1 MELNKIEGLLEKYD
15 KGATTLIEEA
25 QLRDYFS
32 QEIIPYHL
40 ESYKQL
46 FSYFESDAKQFA
58 EIPIMLRIQ
67 FPKKTRWYASV
78 AAAILIMVTVS
89 INQTIKKDELF
100 LSRAELRAYNETL
113 KAFDLISNQMNK
125 GYEALSSLRI
135 IESSFEKGKKNI
147 NMLSEFNNSTNKIF
161 KLNKK

>member
-15 KGATTLIEEA
+15 MGATTLIEEA

-58 EIPIMLRIQ
+58 QIPIMLRIQ

-100 LSRAELRAYNETL
+100 LSRAELRAYNET
-113 KAFDLISNQMNK
+113 
-125 GYEALSSLRI
+125 
-135 IESSFEKGKKNI
+135 
-147 NMLSEFNNSTNKIF
+147 
-161 KLNKK
+161 

>member
-46 FSYFESDAKQFA
+46 FSYFDLDAKQFLPT
-58 EIPIMLRIQ
+58 ESESQ
-67 FPKKTRWYASV
+67 NASTSS
-78 AAAILIMVTVS
+78 MVYGS
-89 INQTIKKDELF
+89 LW
-100 LSRAELRAYNETL
+100 LSQGPAMCPRVPGRPTPYQDGRRPQAR
-113 KAFDLISNQMNK
+113 
-125 GYEALSSLRI
+125 
-135 IESSFEKGKKNI
+135 
-147 NMLSEFNNSTNKIF
+147 
-161 KLNKK
+161 

>member
-58 EIPIMLRIQ
+58 QTPIMLRIQ
-67 FPKKTRWYASV
+67 FPKKNPLVCFGCCGYFNYGYSV
-78 AAAILIMVTVS
+78 YQP
-89 INQTIKKDELF
+89 NH
-100 LSRAELRAYNETL
+100 
-113 KAFDLISNQMNK
+113 
-125 GYEALSSLRI
+125 
-135 IESSFEKGKKNI
+135 
-147 NMLSEFNNSTNKIF
+147 
-161 KLNKK
+161 

>member
-1 MELNKIEGLLEKYD
+1 
-15 KGATTLIEEA
+15 
-25 QLRDYFS
+25 
-32 QEIIPYHL
+32 
-40 ESYKQL
+40 
-46 FSYFESDAKQFA
+46 
-58 EIPIMLRIQ
+58 MLRIQ

-113 KAFDLISNQMNK
+113 KAFHLISNQMNK

-161 KLNKK
+161 KFN